1 MLNLSL
7 GAFGFRTTFEIT
19 LEKILP
25 PLPLPGAAPK
35 PGDPP
40 AKITTLKL
48 PTVVAVTRAF
58 FDADIE
64 VVMSDPTSA
73 STFDLTIHGL
83 DPLTFELIDPQT
95 TIVHISLGYADGASS
110 ELLAGLVLEKSITAG
125 NCMYDVKLKGTD
137 FVFDQL
143 KNPRTPSG
151 GMNYQSPA
159 NSTIGAIAKDLCG
172 KVNVPVQ
179 VVKVDGPSL
188 KGFAL
193 LNITPLV
200 LLQELAK
207 RAQQPDQP
215 ADVQVQV
222 KDGTVWLGAP
232 SQIGSD
238 HPTPISDGGATKP
251 LTASG
256 SSAAAS
262 APDGQDFDIPG
273 DPTLRPNDTVRF
285 GDNKKSRIHSITHS
299 LTSERGYRCTGRALS
314 PDATAADQFKAS
326 RPSAAQVAR
335 TIQDNL
341 IQRERRRPAVSAGE
355 IDAYSADTHTTS
367 VKIGT
372 AATPDMTNPT
382 VQAPLIAAPVTLT
395 NKPMASAFAFDKCGL
410 VVPVY
415 QKMRALLV
423 HGWHDPNDAVVDGFL
438 WTSTMS
444 SPPNQPG
451 DWWLCL
457 PTQFNGDGL
466 PDGPTADDLITGAG
480 QRVISVKGMKIT
492 VGAGLQTSAG
502 TRPDPPTDESLTV
515 QTDQGAMVTLKGGQI
530 QITDGAVTLTVGN
543 GKVSIG

>member
-1 MLNLSL
+1 M
-7 GAFGFRTTFEIT
+7 
-19 LEKILP
+19 
-25 PLPLPGAAPK
+25 
-35 PGDPP
+35 
-40 AKITTLKL
+40 
-48 PTVVAVTRAF
+48 PTRL
-58 FDADIE
+58 
-64 VVMSDPTSA
+64 SA
-73 STFDLTIHGL
+73 S
-83 DPLTFELIDPQT
+83 
-95 TIVHISLGYADGASS
+95 
-110 ELLAGLVLEKSITAG
+110 
-125 NCMYDVKLKGTD
+125 
-137 FVFDQL
+137 
-143 KNPRTPSG
+143 
-151 GMNYQSPA
+151 
-159 NSTIGAIAKDLCG
+159 
-172 KVNVPVQ
+172 
-179 VVKVDGPSL
+179 
-188 KGFAL
+188 
-193 LNITPLV
+193 
-200 LLQELAK
+200 
-207 RAQQPDQP
+207 
-215 ADVQVQV
+215 
-222 KDGTVWLGAP
+222 
-232 SQIGSD
+232 
-238 HPTPISDGGATKP
+238 
-251 LTASG
+251 
-256 SSAAAS
+256 
-262 APDGQDFDIPG
+262 
-273 DPTLRPNDTVRF
+273 
-285 GDNKKSRIHSITHS
+285 
-299 LTSERGYRCTGRALS
+299 GRALS